1 MIASG
6 AAIFCTIGATLFS
19 CYRALVET
27 PASLM
32 RPPAPKEGKRVFAE
46 RLTFIWKH
54 LSITWKSTLRNLFR
68 YKKRLF
74 MTIFGIAGSMALMLV
89 GFGIQDSI
97 MDIAAKQYTKLQHY
111 DGTIIGDEDASDKE
125 KEELEAYLES
135 NTQGIQDSI
144 MDIAA
149 KQYTKLQHYDG
160 TIIGDEDASDKEK
173 EELEAYLESNTQLDH
188 YTHIQLTKMDAPRG
202 RSNLSVYVYVP
213 EDLEGFG
220 RDVTLRNRITREEY
234 ELTDEGAVICEKTA
248 SLLGLEVG
256 DEITLTKENTQYQVK
271 VALITENYMGHYVYM
286 TQKVYEEAFGEK
298 PEYLNTVFTMK
309 EEYKDKM
316 TDTGNEVLKY
326 PAALSISYTSSLSAQ
341 LERMLST
348 LGMVIVVLIV
358 SAGMLAFVV
367 LYNLNNINITERQRE
382 LATLKVLGFY
392 DKEVSAYVFRE
403 NVLLTFIGVL
413 AGAVFGIFL
422 HRYIITTVEVD
433 AVMFGRNIKP
443 VSFLYSGLFTVG
455 FSVIVNLFMHFKLK
469 KIDMVESLKSVE

>member
-1 MIASG
+1 
-6 AAIFCTIGATLFS
+6 
-19 CYRALVET
+19 
-27 PASLM
+27 
-32 RPPAPKEGKRVFAE
+32 
-46 RLTFIWKH
+46 
-54 LSITWKSTLRNLFR
+54 
-68 YKKRLF
+68 

-89 GFGIQDSI
+89 GF
-97 MDIAAKQYTKLQHY
+97 
-111 DGTIIGDEDASDKE
+111 
-125 KEELEAYLES
+125 
-135 NTQGIQDSI
+135 GIQDSI

-469 KIDMVESLKSVE
+469 KIHMVESLKSVE